1 MKRMLMFVLALAL
14 STAAWA
20 SQPVDHIGTPAPV
33 KAVKPQT
40 PAGPKAVTWT
50 TLADITPAASRL
62 TAAAV
67 NGKIYRLGGNV
78 AAGTTFSNV
87 VEEFDPAT
95 GSWTTKTPLPLE
107 TSNLSS
113 TVWRNQIY
121 IPGGYSGSYLTNL
134 QIYYPDGDSV
144 AQGTAM
150 PAGCYGSAT
159 AVLADTLYVFGGN
172 NGAAINTVYAYNL
185 VAKTWTAKTSMPTAR
200 YFGGAVTIGS
210 KIYVVGGFTGSTDLN
225 TVEMY
230 DPTADTAGGA
240 PWTTKA
246 PMTTARGGLG
256 LAEIGGQIYAFGGV
270 YYTWVNTVEKYNPA
284 ADTVLGTP
292 WTPDT
297 SFVTARR
304 TIGAARL
311 GNDAYVIG
319 GWAGAFSAAA
329 ERGRTDAPVVDDVE
343 MQRIRVMPYVGNYG
357 VVVHPSLGV
366 ANNTPF
372 WQYNTPLTLR
382 IDSAGI
388 PVYNHTIFQNL
399 GPISGYSI
407 ILPDWRP
414 CTTPGIVYDLTAY
427 NSLTSDQD
435 QANDTVRTTVTVKDA
450 VWFQYDSTASV
461 GHPAQNFESGYD
473 MYDCWIADDF
483 SIDGVDTV
491 RIDSIAIRGAYSG
504 GGGPADSLSLTITS
518 DSSWYPAFSQTV
530 AAAMVLP
537 ANFSDNAG
545 TFMAR
550 LNPPFKLP
558 AAERYWLV
566 GQTGMNY
573 SPSGQ
578 WFWTNYAG
586 VLNYAT
592 TTAYFLNPG
601 DGFSAGATNW
611 TPVSAIWSGTSN
623 YSFVLYGGQYITGV
637 AGNPVTTGFQP
648 DLRLAQV
655 TPNPVRGDVRFSFSL
670 AKAGYAKL
678 DVYSLTGQKVA
689 TIADSYRASGPH
701 SVSWNGLDK
710 SGRKVSAGLYF
721 YRLTTD
727 SRSLTRKFVVVR

>member
-1 MKRMLMFVLALAL
+1 V
-14 STAAWA
+14 
-20 SQPVDHIGTPAPV
+20 
-33 KAVKPQT
+33 
-40 PAGPKAVTWT
+40 
-50 TLADITPAASRL
+50 
-62 TAAAV
+62 
-67 NGKIYRLGGNV
+67 
-78 AAGTTFSNV
+78 AGTWS
-87 VEEFDPAT
+87 
-95 GSWTTKTPLPLE
+95 SKT
-107 TSNLSS
+107 
-113 TVWRNQIY
+113 V
-121 IPGGYSGSYLTNL
+121 
-134 QIYYPDGDSV
+134 
-144 AQGTAM
+144 
-150 PAGCYGSAT
+150 
-159 AVLADTLYVFGGN
+159 
-172 NGAAINTVYAYNL
+172 
-185 VAKTWTAKTSMPTAR
+185 MPTAR
-200 YFGGAVTIGS
+200 SYASAVNCRGR
-210 KIYVVGGFTGSTDLN
+210 IYVVGGGTTSNYSVNEVF
-225 TVEMY
+225 
-230 DPTADTAGGA
+230 DPTTGF
-240 PWTTKA
+240 WTTKA
-246 PMTTARGGLG
+246 AMLTGRGGPG
-256 LAEIGGQIYAFGGV
+256 GTEIAGRIYITGGV
-270 YYTWVNTVEKYNPA
+270 WGSPFSNTVEIYNPD
-284 ADTVLGTP
+284 ADTALGTP
-292 WTPDT
+292 WTADT
-297 SFVTARR
+297 SFATPRR
-304 TIGAARL
+304 SHFAASL
-311 GNDAYVIG
+311 GNTVYVVG
-319 GWAGAFSAAA
+319 GYNGTNLKSVQ
-329 ERGRTDAPVVDDVE
+329 RGVTDAPVVEDVE

-357 VVVHPSLGV
+357 VVVHPSIGV

-388 PVYNHTIFQNL
+388 PVYNHTIYQNL

-461 GHPAQNFESGYD
+461 GHPAQNFEPGYD
-473 MYDCWIADDF
+473 LYDCWIADDF

-491 RIDSIAIRGAYSG
+491 RIDSIAIRGSYSG
-504 GGGPADSLSLTITS
+504 GGGPADSLSLIITS

-530 AAAMVLP
+530 ASAMVLP
-537 ANFSDNAG
+537 ANFSDTAG

-558 AAERYWLV
+558 AAERYWLI
-566 GQTGMNY
+566 GQTSMNF

-592 TTAYFLNPG
+592 TTAYFFNPG

-611 TPVSAIWSGTSN
+611 TPISAIWSGTYN

-637 AGNPVTTGFQP
+637 AGNPVTTGSQQ

-689 TIADSYRASGPH
+689 TIAESYRASGPH